1 MKVTYMR
8 GCGKGFQESFGEEL
22 EELLDNNKVYRNPNP
37 LRSCILPTMYCLVKA
52 DEPTSK
58 EIAVA
63 TTMSGSLLG
72 KLSHK

>member
-22 EELLDNNKVYRNPNP
+22 EEWLDNNKVYRN
-37 LRSCILPTMYCLVKA
+37 CILPTMYCLVKA